1 MRVVYVYS
9 EARKTAKCAMS
20 VQLVSTLP
28 AEEQWKAR
36 LLQQPIAGEETSEQ
50 PMGVEETSADTSMST
65 TATAAAASTSAT
77 TTVVVE
83 HKKLAEKRNN
93 ADNKAADK
101 LSKGDSSPAN
111 KRQKLVQASS

>member
-1 MRVVYVYS
+1 M
-9 EARKTAKCAMS
+9 
-20 VQLVSTLP
+20 STLP

-36 LLQQPIAGEETSEQ
+36 LLQQPIAGEETSDQ
-50 PMGVEETSADTSMST
+50 PMGVEETSADISLSAT
-65 TATAAAASTSAT
+65 TAASASTSA

>member
-1 MRVVYVYS
+1 MHGK
-9 EARKTAKCAMS
+9 ARKTAKCAMS

-36 LLQQPIAGEETSEQ
+36 LLQQPIAGEETSDQ
-50 PMGVEETSADTSMST
+50 PMGVEETSADVSLST
-65 TATAAAASTSAT
+65 TAAAASASTSA

-93 ADNKAADK
+93 AENKTADK